1 MRSHIETI
9 PDGTYAFTDHI
20 DSDGIEW
27 VPLAIRLEMTVK
39 GSDVHLDFSRSSPPC
54 RGPLNSVRS
63 TTMAGVYIA
72 IKHIF
77 PDVPIN
83 AGCFTPFTFDL
94 PETTFLN
101 AQPPRPVAGCAS
113 EVCQRIIDVVFGAL
127 SQAIPERCYAAPM
140 GTVTNLSVGGDDPE
154 HGPYVFYSFIGGGY
168 GGNYLTDGLTNGNPT
183 IALARTQALEIF
195 EARYPVLFT
204 RYTIRE
210 GSAGAGQRR
219 GGFGVIFRVSAP
231 PGTGRRVAL
240 GGAGALRPLRYPGRR
255 SGRARQAHLRVA
267 GRGASSGAH
276 HQRRERAD
284 AAGRHPAPGDAR
296 RWWLRRPPRP
306 PPGAGRARRAA
317 WLLRL
322 RHRPVRLRRR
332 HPGRTTGRQTWR
344 PRHGSG
350 PRCVPDNSHPS
361 RLQFRSWP
369 LFSSARERRL
379 WLWTLAVVVAIY
391 STLGLSGD
399 TSRGTCASMVCCSRP
414 RSSSSSSA

>member
-127 SQAIPERCYAAPM
+127 SQAIPRTLLCGADGAPLPISRSEATTRSM
-140 GTVTNLSVGGDDPE
+140 A
-154 HGPYVFYSFIGGGY
+154 
-168 GGNYLTDGLTNGNPT
+168 PT
-183 IALARTQALEIF
+183 SS
-195 EARYPVLFT
+195 T
-204 RYTIRE
+204 R
-210 GSAGAGQRR
+210 
-219 GGFGVIFRVSAP
+219 
-231 PGTGRRVAL
+231 
-240 GGAGALRPLRYPGRR
+240 
-255 SGRARQAHLRVA
+255 
-267 GRGASSGAH
+267 
-276 HQRRERAD
+276 
-284 AAGRHPAPGDAR
+284 
-296 RWWLRRPPRP
+296 
-306 PPGAGRARRAA
+306 
-317 WLLRL
+317 
-322 RHRPVRLRRR
+322 
-332 HPGRTTGRQTWR
+332 
-344 PRHGSG
+344 
-350 PRCVPDNSHPS
+350 
-361 RLQFRSWP
+361 
-369 LFSSARERRL
+369 SSAAD
-379 WLWTLAVVVAIY
+379 TVA
-391 STLGLSGD
+391 T
-399 TSRGTCASMVCCSRP
+399 TSPTA
-414 RSSSSSSA
+414 